1 MQGLEDIRGFITPQE
16 QLSSFSFR
24 VLFLGKLEIVYPGDA
39 IVLLSVS
46 WFVFFLLLL
55 FYFLCQDLKP
65 EFALVLIVELHMKD
79 PWTYWY
85 SHIHRA
91 PLYSSSLRLSL

>member
-1 MQGLEDIRGFITPQE
+1 MQGLEDMRGFITPQE
-16 QLSSFSFR
+16 QLSSFSFG
-24 VLFLGKLEIVYPGDA
+24 VLFLGKLEIVYPGDVM
-39 IVLLSVS
+39 VLLSV
-46 WFVFFLLLL
+46 WVFFYIFFL

-65 EFALVLIVELHMKD
+65 EFALVLIVELHVKD

-85 SHIHRA
+85 SHVHRA